1 MGEGLSGREA
11 SQVGESSSG
20 RGAKW
25 ERAQVGEGLSGRG
38 LKWER
43 ANWERAQVGW
53 CLSGIHSSHAAPS
66 DARKPDKSLLSSLIE
81 QTQPSVVVKIVKL
94 AIERF
99 RDAFGIS
106 SASDGAVSAGHRQ
119 HAIAAQRVLCELVDA
134 LCNATSATRKQNATE
149 DVPARSLP
157 CACV

>member
-1 MGEGLSGREA
+1 MALS
-11 SQVGESSSG
+11 ES
-20 RGAKW
+20 
-25 ERAQVGEGLSGRG
+25 
-38 LKWER
+38 
-43 ANWERAQVGW
+43 
-53 CLSGIHSSHAAPS
+53 HSSHAAPS

-134 LCNATSATRKQNATE
+134 LCNATSATRNQNATG
-149 DVPARSLP
+149 DVPARSLL

>member
-1 MGEGLSGREA
+1 MGEGSSGTDASRVGEGLSGREA
-11 SQVGESSSG
+11 SQVGEGSSG
-20 RGAKW
+20 R
-25 ERAQVGEGLSGRG
+25 GLSGRG

-43 ANWERAQVGW
+43 AQVGEGS
-53 CLSGIHSSHAAPS
+53 SGMVLCESHSSHAAPS

-81 QTQPSVVVKIVKL
+81 QIQPSVVAKTVKL
-94 AIERF
+94 AVKRF

-134 LCNATSATRKQNATE
+134 LCNATSATGKQNATGE
-149 DVPARSLP
+149 VPARSLP
-157 CACV
+157 CA

>member
-1 MGEGLSGREA
+1 MVLC
-11 SQVGESSSG
+11 ES
-20 RGAKW
+20 
-25 ERAQVGEGLSGRG
+25 
-38 LKWER
+38 
-43 ANWERAQVGW
+43 
-53 CLSGIHSSHAAPS
+53 HSSHAAPS

-134 LCNATSATRKQNATE
+134 LCNATSATRNQNVTT
-149 DVPARSLP
+149 DVPARSLL